1 MVRTGR
7 AHGLRMPRDLV
18 LVTKQLVYLDRYS
31 RAYGGARMSVLTD
44 QQLTEVLTRDMMAAM
59 FAR

>member
-1 MVRTGR
+1 
-7 AHGLRMPRDLV
+7 V